1 MPYLNDVIENNK
13 KLNDESKP
21 VYDRFRASR
30 FRFNP
35 DQAIELLKSR
45 IIGQPDMH
53 DSIADMLH
61 VVKADFGPGDRPL
74 AVFLFVGSTGVGK
87 TETVRV
93 LAEAILGSA
102 EQMCRIDMN
111 TLAQEHY
118 TAALTGAPPGYVGS
132 KEQHTLF
139 DFTKIEGSY
148 SKPGIVLF
156 DEIEKSSRDVARAL
170 LNVLDSG
177 KLELSAGTKQLNFN
191 NCLIFMT
198 SNEGARELDNYRR
211 KFERG
216 WRKWFQRRPLKDQE
230 QKILNRALQKKFDLE
245 FINRIDRIVFFE
257 ELDHRFLDDILTVE
271 LSMLNKRLSR
281 HGVSIRLDAQAR
293 QYLTGGHDPRFGAR
307 HLRRRIRTHLEPE
320 LARAFNAH
328 QACEVFMASYHAG
341 TLKVKPDPA
350 ESMRDRP
357 LP

>member
-13 KLNDESKP
+13 KLNDDAKP
-21 VYDRFRASR
+21 VADRFRASR
-30 FRFNP
+30 FRFDP
-35 DQAIELLKSR
+35 DQAVELLKSR
-45 IIGQPDMH
+45 IIGQADMH

-102 EQMCRIDMN
+102 DQMCRIDMN

-132 KEQHTLF
+132 KENHTLF
-139 DFTKIEGSY
+139 DFGKIEGSY
-148 SKPGIVLF
+148 SRPGIVLF
-156 DEIEKSSRDVARAL
+156 DEIEKAGREVARAL

-177 KLELSAGTKQLNFN
+177 RLDLTAGTKRLDFN

-198 SNEGARELDNYRR
+198 SNEGARELDGYRR
-211 KFERG
+211 KFESG
-216 WRKWFQRRPLKDQE
+216 WRRWLGRRPCKE
-230 QKILNRALQKKFDLE
+230 KEKRILNGALQKKFDLE

-257 ELDHRFLDDILTVE
+257 ELGHHFLDDILSVE
-271 LSMLNKRLSR
+271 LAMLNKRLSR
-281 HGVSIRLDAQAR
+281 HGVSIKLDAAAR
-293 QYLTGGHDPRFGAR
+293 QHLTGGHDARFGAR

-320 LARAFNAH
+320 LARAFNTDPGCA
-328 QACEVFMASYHAG
+328 AFVAVCEQGALV
-341 TLKVKPDPA
+341 V
-350 ESMRDRP
+350 RP
-357 LP
+357 ETA

>member
-1 MPYLNDVIENNK
+1 MPFINDVIENNK

-21 VYDRFRASR
+21 VHDRFRTSR
-30 FRFNP
+30 FRFDP
-35 DQAIELLKSR
+35 DQAIELLKTR
-45 IIGQPDMH
+45 IIGQADMH

-132 KEQHTLF
+132 KENHTLF
-139 DFTKIEGSY
+139 DFEKIEGSY

-156 DEIEKSSRDVARAL
+156 DEIEKSSKEVARAL

-177 KLELSAGTKQLNFN
+177 RLELSAGTKRLNFN

-198 SNEGARELDNYRR
+198 SNEGARELDGYRR

-216 WRKWFQRRPLKDQE
+216 WRRWLRRRPSRVAE
-230 QKILNRALQKKFDLE
+230 QGILNAALQRKFDLE
-245 FINRIDRIVFFE
+245 FINRIDRTVFFE
-257 ELDHRFLDDILTVE
+257 ALDQRFLDEVLSVE
-271 LSMLNKRLSR
+271 LALLNKRLSR
-281 HGVSIRLDAQAR
+281 HSVSVRLDAAAR
-293 QYLTGGHDPRFGAR
+293 RHLINGHDSRFGAR
-307 HLRRRIRTHLEPE
+307 HLRRRIRAHLEPE
-320 LARAFNAH
+320 LARALNTERESGTFVVSC
-328 QACEVFMASYHAG
+328 QTG
-341 TLKVKPDPA
+341 TLVVIA
-350 ESMRDRP
+350 EP
-357 LP
+357 V

>member
-1 MPYLNDVIENNK
+1 MPYINDVIENNR

-21 VYDRFRASR
+21 VSDRFRASR
-30 FRFNP
+30 FRFDP

-45 IIGQPDMH
+45 IIGQEDMH

-61 VVKADFGPGDRPL
+61 VVKADFGSGDRPL

-93 LAEAILGSA
+93 LAEALLGSS

-132 KEQHTLF
+132 KENHTLF
-139 DFTKIEGSY
+139 DFNKIEGCF

-156 DEIEKSSRDVARAL
+156 DEIEKAGKEVARAL

-177 KLELSAGTKQLNFN
+177 RLELSAGTKRLNFN
-191 NCLIFMT
+191 NCLVFMT
-198 SNEGARELDNYRR
+198 SNEGARELDGYRR

-216 WRKWFQRRPLKDQE
+216 WRKWFRRRPSKVRE
-230 QKILNRALQKKFDLE
+230 QGILERALQKKFDLE

-257 ELDHRFLDDILTVE
+257 ELDHRFLDDILSVE
-271 LSMLNKRLSR
+271 LAMLNKRLSK
-281 HGVSIRLDAQAR
+281 HSVTIRLDEAAR
-293 QYLTGGHDPRFGAR
+293 RHLMESHDPRFGAR
-307 HLRRRIRTHLEPE
+307 HLRRRIRAHLEPA
-320 LARAFNAH
+320 LARAFNTDRD
-328 QACEVFMASYHAG
+328 CGVFSVSCKAGSLVVEPAS
-341 TLKVKPDPA
+341 
-350 ESMRDRP
+350 S
-357 LP
+357 

>member
-1 MPYLNDVIENNK
+1 MPYINDVIENNK

-21 VYDRFRASR
+21 VLDRFRTSR
-30 FRFNP
+30 FRFDP
-35 DQAIELLKSR
+35 DQAIALLKTR
-45 IIGQPDMH
+45 IIGQADMH

-61 VVKADFGPGDRPL
+61 VVKADFGSRDRPL

-102 EQMCRIDMN
+102 DQMCRIDMN

-132 KEQHTLF
+132 KENHTLF
-139 DFTKIEGSY
+139 DFEKIEGSY

-156 DEIEKSSRDVARAL
+156 DEIEKSGKEVARAL

-177 KLELSAGTKQLNFN
+177 RLELSAGTKRLNFN

-198 SNEGARELDNYRR
+198 SNEGARELDAYRR
-211 KFERG
+211 SFESG
-216 WRKWFQRRPLKDQE
+216 WRKWLGQRPCKATE
-230 QKILNRALQKKFDLE
+230 KKILNGALQKKFDLE
-245 FINRIDRIVFFE
+245 FINRIDRTVFFE
-257 ELDHRFLDDILTVE
+257 ELGQRFLDDILSVE

-281 HGVSIRLDAQAR
+281 HGVSIKLDAEAR
-293 QYLTGGHDPRFGAR
+293 RHLIDGHDPRYGAR
-307 HLRRRIRTHLEPE
+307 HLRRRIRAHLEPE
-320 LARAFNAH
+320 LARAFNKDRE
-328 QACEVFMASYHAG
+328 CETFVASCESD
-341 TLKVKPDPA
+341 TLVVRS
-350 ESMRDRP
+350 ETG
-357 LP
+357 

>member
-1 MPYLNDVIENNK
+1 VPYINDVIGNNK

-21 VYDRFRASR
+21 VHDRFRASR
-30 FRFNP
+30 FRFDP
-35 DQAIELLKSR
+35 DQAIALLKTR
-45 IIGQPDMH
+45 IIGQEEMH

-102 EQMCRIDMN
+102 DQMCRIDMN

-132 KEQHTLF
+132 KENHTLF
-139 DFTKIEGSY
+139 DFGKIEGSY

-156 DEIEKSSRDVARAL
+156 DEIEKSSKEVARAL
-170 LNVLDSG
+170 LNVLDAG
-177 KLELSAGTKQLNFN
+177 RLELSAGTKRLDFN

-198 SNEGARELDNYRR
+198 SNEGARELDAYRQ

-216 WRKWFQRRPLKDQE
+216 WRKWCGRRPSNAAEKR
-230 QKILNRALQKKFDLE
+230 ILNTALQKRFDLE
-245 FINRIDRIVFFE
+245 FINRIDRTVFFE
-257 ELDHRFLDDILTVE
+257 ALDHRFLDDVLSVE
-271 LSMLNKRLSR
+271 LALLNKRLSR
-281 HGVSIRLDAQAR
+281 HRVSIRLDAAAR
-293 QYLTGGHDPRFGAR
+293 QHLVEGHDSRFGAR
-307 HLRRRIRTHLEPE
+307 HLRRRIRAHLEPE
-320 LARAFNAH
+320 LARALNAERECGTFFVSC
-328 QACEVFMASYHAG
+328 QAS
-341 TLKVKPDPA
+341 TLVVNAEPA
-350 ESMRDRP
+350 
-357 LP
+357 

>member
-1 MPYLNDVIENNK
+1 VPYINDVIENNK

-21 VYDRFRASR
+21 VHDRFRASR
-30 FRFNP
+30 FRFDP
-35 DQAIELLKSR
+35 DQAIDLLKER
-45 IIGQPDMH
+45 IIGQEDMH

-61 VVKADFGPGDRPL
+61 VVKADFGSGDRPL

-102 EQMCRIDMN
+102 DQMCRIDMN

-132 KEQHTLF
+132 KENHTLF
-139 DFTKIEGSY
+139 DFEKIEGSY

-156 DEIEKSSRDVARAL
+156 DEIEKSSKEVARAL

-177 KLELSAGTKQLNFN
+177 RLELSAGTKRLNFN

-198 SNEGARELDNYRR
+198 SNEGARELDGYRR
-211 KFERG
+211 KFEHG
-216 WRKWFQRRPLKDQE
+216 WRKWFRRRPSRDKE
-230 QKILNRALQKKFDLE
+230 QRILNGALQKKFDLE

-257 ELDHRFLDDILTVE
+257 ELDRRFLDDILSVE
-271 LSMLNKRLSR
+271 LAMLNKRLSR
-281 HGVSIRLDAQAR
+281 HRVSIRLDAKAR
-293 QYLTGGHDPRFGAR
+293 LHLIDGHDPRYGAR
-307 HLRRRIRTHLEPE
+307 HLRRRIRAQLEPE
-320 LARAFNAH
+320 LARAFNTDRG
-328 QACEVFMASYHAG
+328 CEVFVASCQADG
-341 TLKVKPDPA
+341 LVVRPDPA
-350 ESMRDRP
+350 
-357 LP
+357 